1 MLQITLEQNQTQH
14 AETRVRPLQTDIR
27 MCFLKNT
34 YQGLRNCILYFFSHV
49 SSIFNLPRLAH
60 IVKYNC
66 SQELVFI
73 KSMWALRPVSDIEQL
88 TVVKTFF
95 CLLGKDK
102 LLFHHDT
109 VLIQKHLIPVICGAH
124 NLFANVF

>member
-1 MLQITLEQNQTQH
+1 
-14 AETRVRPLQTDIR
+14 

-73 KSMWALRPVSDIEQL
+73 KSMWALRPVSDMEQL

-95 CLLGKDK
+95 VYLERINFCFTMI
-102 LLFHHDT
+102 LF
-109 VLIQKHLIPVICGAH
+109 
-124 NLFANVF
+124 